1 MENTT
6 EPTSEAP
13 AEQSGADNTNAILTI
28 QDLASSFMEKVEEN
42 KSEEPTKTDA
52 AEETD
57 ATEAVESEEEQEGD
71 VLSQSDNDTEE
82 DSVEKSN
89 EFYFFRVSKIGRLW
103 AFPE

>member
-13 AEQSGADNTNAILTI
+13 AENTGADNTNAILSE

-42 KSEEPTKTDA
+42 KSEEPTETDT

-71 VLSQSDNDTEE
+71 VLSQSDN
-82 DSVEKSN
+82 S
-89 EFYFFRVSKIGRLW
+89 YFFRVSKIGRLW

>member
-42 KSEEPTKTDA
+42 KSEEPTETDA

-71 VLSQSDNDTEE
+71 VLSQSDN
-82 DSVEKSN
+82 S
-89 EFYFFRVSKIGRLW
+89 YFFRVSKIGRLW
-103 AFPE
+103 GFPE

>member
-1 MENTT
+1 MENTS

-13 AEQSGADNTNAILTI
+13 AENTGADNTNAILSE

-42 KSEEPTKTDA
+42 KSEEPTETDA
-52 AEETD
+52 VEETD

-71 VLSQSDNDTEE
+71 VLSQQDQEE
-82 DSVEKSN
+82 DSDEESDDS
-89 EFYFFRVSKIGRLW
+89 YFFRVSKIGRLW

>member
-13 AEQSGADNTNAILTI
+13 AEQSGADNPNAILSI
-28 QDLASSFMEKVEEN
+28 EDLTSSFMEKVEEN

-52 AEETD
+52 LEETD

-71 VLSQSDNDTEE
+71 VLLQSDNDTEE
-82 DSVEKSN
+82 DSVEEADDS
-89 EFYFFRVSKIGRLW
+89 
-103 AFPE
+103 